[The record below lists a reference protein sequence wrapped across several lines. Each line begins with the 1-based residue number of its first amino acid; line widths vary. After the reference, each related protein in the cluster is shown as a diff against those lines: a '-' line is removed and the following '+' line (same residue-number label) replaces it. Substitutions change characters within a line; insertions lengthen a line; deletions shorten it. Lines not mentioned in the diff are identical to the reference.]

1 MGKLGWK
8 IRFNR
13 FISSSLLPASYHHIS
28 HRKEGGRKE
37 REREKESRTRVEGEK
52 RIDDTYTEIIFERKG
67 NPNES
72 QNVTS
77 GVVHLRGANCIPIN
91 IRFVATGHDLTPQPS
106 WNNCSNKSYTI
117 PSDTS
122 RLCIRRYLFPY
133 VINSKASRVTLRDP
147 TFARIDWIKRRDT
160 TRETRRGPTTTDY
173 LLLPGQ
179 SVSS

>member
-1 MGKLGWK
+1 M
-8 IRFNR
+8 
-13 FISSSLLPASYHHIS
+13 
-28 HRKEGGRKE
+28 
-37 REREKESRTRVEGEK
+37 EGEK

-77 GVVHLRGANCIPIN
+77 GVVHLRGANRIPIN